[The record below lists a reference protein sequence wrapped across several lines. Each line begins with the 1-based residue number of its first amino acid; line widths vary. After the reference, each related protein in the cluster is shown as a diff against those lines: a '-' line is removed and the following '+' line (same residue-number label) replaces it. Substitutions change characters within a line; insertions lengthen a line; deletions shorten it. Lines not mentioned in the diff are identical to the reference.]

1 MRGVSKVMGISMKSC
16 IFVFSKAACYTN
28 AEQREFLS
36 IHFSLGAMKT
46 LLRYLLL
53 ILLVESAF
61 AQNGNSVQKPETWN
75 LTIVEALMYPGS
87 SVQLNQTVIASYD
100 WQAQCESA
108 RRIIQARFNSSAQ
121 CILKKKTKVS
131 I

>member
-1 MRGVSKVMGISMKSC
+1 
-16 IFVFSKAACYTN
+16 
-28 AEQREFLS
+28 
-36 IHFSLGAMKT
+36 MKT
-46 LLRYLLL
+46 LLSCLSF
-53 ILLVESAF
+53 ILLVQSAF
-61 AQNGNSVQKPETWN
+61 AQSGNSVQKPEIWN

-108 RRIIQARFNSSAQ
+108 RKIIQARFNSSAQ

>member
-1 MRGVSKVMGISMKSC
+1 MRGVSKVMGFSTKPY
-16 IFVFSKAACYTN
+16 IFIFSKTACYTD
-28 AEQREFLS
+28 EYPTEFLS
-36 IHFSLGAMKT
+36 IYFPLGAMKT
-46 LLRYLLL
+46 LLSCLLF
-53 ILLVESAF
+53 ILLVKSAY

-108 RRIIQARFNSSAQ
+108 RKIIQARFNSSAQ